1 MKFEESLVMKIARE
15 AGPAPDR
22 ETIRDVADIL
32 SGGELDHIEIEILT
46 DRAIRVARSLHTTPT
61 V

>member
-1 MKFEESLVMKIARE
+1 MKIARE